1 MTKQYSE
8 QFIDDLMK
16 ERDFWREKFFSLIRD
31 PAFKNQIR
39 ILKETD
45 EELEKLFD

>member
-8 QFIDDLMK
+8 QFINDLIR